1 METPEHAAESNP
13 AIVRACVAKNPKTP
27 EQTLIKLSEDPSA
40 LVKCCVAKNP
50 NCPPHVL
57 ERLAYFGLT

>member
-1 METPEHAAESNP
+1 MELAEDAANANP
-13 AIVRACVAKNPKTP
+13 SIVRGCVAKNPKTP

-40 LVKCCVAKNP
+40 MVRACVAKNP

-57 ERLAYFGLT
+57 ERLAYYGL